1 MFVKKKN
8 INLISFP
15 CVPLK
20 ETRKNHT
27 CFTKKKTKPWST
39 RPELWIGLIIV
50 SGQHKNKSGDYYS
63 FKTRFEGRS
72 KTKSRSQ
79 VTLIIDSGHH
89 KDKKIIIIVLKLIF
103 IVDQGL
109 GVGHESS

>member
-1 MFVKKKN
+1 
-8 INLISFP
+8 LISFP

-27 CFTKKKTKPWST
+27 CFTKKKTKSWST

-50 SGQHKNKSGDYYS
+50 LSQHKNKNDYYYS

-79 VTLIIDSGHH
+79 VTLIIDSGQH
-89 KDKKIIIIVLKLIF
+89 KDKKNYYHSFKTQLQSRSGARRGSRVELTI
-103 IVDQGL
+103 DL
-109 GVGHESS
+109 G